1 VAKHADIVLLEAD
14 TSRHKTSLT
23 KELQAELLPF
33 TAVATAFD
41 DASWGQAD
49 DRPLLTFVEQ
59 VIGVAPTAGEAD
71 LKSRLER
78 SESSEARSMAYEI
91 ANVASFTTLD
101 RWTQRLM
108 EKMNEPALP
117 GYKPISFDQVLNA
130 DRALWV
136 KVADATRSNLVG
148 DPLAT
153 KPFDAAFE
161 RLSDHPEILCYIAP
175 MPGSFQRPQHDSST
189 SVQKVYPVDF
199 DKNRAAECVAL
210 KAQQWKL
217 NLDVPVKLK
226 QLLRWSLGEQNFRHR
241 IRELEKDFRLREHEL
256 KSTMELE
263 VQTGFSDM
271 GVLDLLTQGVPL
283 VGRKPRVID
292 DAKVSSLNLAYT
304 STVKLQLQVLDK
316 SIMALLDILGWEFAA
331 NGDKAMPFCECFDAL
346 GARYVLTRIGQ
357 GTLELGNKA
366 GRVEKLCSL
375 LDVVASERKLSNHQA
390 SELQGL
396 LNFASGFYLTKV
408 LHEV

>member
-1 VAKHADIVLLEAD
+1 MQVAKHADSVLLEAD
-14 TSRHKTSLT
+14 TARRKTSLT

-41 DASWGQAD
+41 DASWGEALDSKASFQLRAKEIGISEEHITALV
-49 DRPLLTFVEQ
+49 PLLPPGSSR
-59 VIGVAPTAGEAD
+59 ISPAD

-117 GYKPISFDQVLNA
+117 GNKPICFDQVLNA

-153 KPFDAAFE
+153 KPFGAAFE

-189 SVQKVYPVDF
+189 SVQKG
-199 DKNRAAECVAL
+199 
-210 KAQQWKL
+210 
-217 NLDVPVKLK
+217 
-226 QLLRWSLGEQNFRHR
+226 S
-241 IRELEKDFRLREHEL
+241 
-256 KSTMELE
+256 
-263 VQTGFSDM
+263 
-271 GVLDLLTQGVPL
+271 
-283 VGRKPRVID
+283 
-292 DAKVSSLNLAYT
+292 
-304 STVKLQLQVLDK
+304 QVLDK
-316 SIMALLDILGWEFAA
+316 SIMALLDILGWEFA
-331 NGDKAMPFCECFDAL
+331 DKAMPFCECFDAL
-346 GARYVLTRIGQ
+346 GARYA
-357 GTLELGNKA
+357 LELGNKA

-396 LNFASGFYLTKV
+396 LNFASGFYLTKAM
-408 LHEV
+408 LWRQRIDWA